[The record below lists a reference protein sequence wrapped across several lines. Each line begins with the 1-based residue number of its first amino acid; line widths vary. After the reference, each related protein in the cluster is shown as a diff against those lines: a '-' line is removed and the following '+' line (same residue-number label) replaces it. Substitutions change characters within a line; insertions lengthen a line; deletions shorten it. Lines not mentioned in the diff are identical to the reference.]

1 MAQVKTLTVLMGV
14 SGCGK
19 SSAAEALSAA
29 TGSPVLEGDDFHSE
43 ANVAKM
49 SGRTPLTDADR
60 ADWVA
65 AMSKA
70 VARSAAPQ
78 IILACSALTPFV
90 QAGLSSKCGREII
103 WVYLEGSRELI
114 HARLQARENHFMD
127 ATLLDSQFA
136 ALTVPSEA
144 IHVSIDQSLTDLVN
158 DIRRALD
165 NQH

>member
-1 MAQVKTLTVLMGV
+1 MTQTKTLTVLMGV

-19 SSAAEALSAA
+19 SSAAEALRAA
-29 TGSPVLEGDDFHSE
+29 TGWPVLEGDDFHSE

-49 SGRTPLTDADR
+49 SGGTPLTDADR

-65 AMSKA
+65 AISQA

-78 IILACSALTPFV
+78 IILA
-90 QAGLSSKCGREII
+90 
-103 WVYLEGSRELI
+103 YLEGSRELI